1 MLTFIAGISIGM
13 LFAFCLVAFF
23 EKREQK
29 NNYFIYYNDGT
40 DEYELLDYTRRGLVI
55 FTAKEKYLVEE
66 RYNLIMKRR
75 EGTPQKLS
83 KK

>member
-1 MLTFIAGISIGM
+1 MIAYIVGFCVGM
-13 LFAFCLVAFF
+13 LFAFGLVSYF
-23 EKREQK
+23 EKRDRK

-40 DEYELLDYTRRGLVI
+40 DEYELLDYNRRSLVI
-55 FTAKEKYLVEE
+55 FTAKEKHLVEE
-66 RYNLIMKRR
+66 RYNFIMKRR

>member
-23 EKREQK
+23 EMREQK

-55 FTAKEKYLVEE
+55 FTAKEKHLVEE

-75 EGTPQKLS
+75 EGTPQKLT